1 MLGLPEVAS
10 AGLEEALGPPS
21 VEVTLPPLN
30 SGLTV
35 VEGTDGDGCNIAATA
50 PAICCTASGE
60 RPLVCDADEGATAAV
75 TTGGIPGLGRD
86 SVAKVVE
93 GVEVGTPSCAIE
105 NTENKLQLHF

>member
-60 RPLVCDADEGATAAV
+60 RPLVSDTDEGATATV

-86 SVAKVVE
+86 SVAEVVE